1 MGGVVPSIVGVVFKG
16 FLLFLFVAFY
26 SIEGPQGGETAA
38 PLFILGDFAEA
49 FVGERS
55 PFEEVAMRKA
65 TLLGVHTAGS
75 RRVLG
80 GFSARSQQNFG
91 KISAKFRNR
100 WQ

>member
-1 MGGVVPSIVGVVFKG
+1 MNILKN
-16 FLLFLFVAFY
+16 LADFLF
-26 SIEGPQGGETAA
+26 IQLKTPQGGSTAA

-65 TLLGVHTAGS
+65 ILLEVHTAGS

-80 GFSARSQQNFG
+80 EFLASSWKVFGTFSAE
-91 KISAKFRNR
+91 A
-100 WQ
+100 WQFL

>member
-1 MGGVVPSIVGVVFKG
+1 M
-16 FLLFLFVAFY
+16 
-26 SIEGPQGGETAA
+26 GGETAA

-65 TLLGVHTAGS
+65 TLLGVHTAVS

-80 GFSARSQQNFG
+80 GFSARSRQNLG
-91 KISAKFRNR
+91 KICQKAPKGSPKAPKESPKAAKGS
-100 WQ
+100 QKGCTT